1 MASDEVLYRLALV
14 NGVLVPDQYNGARHM
29 SEQMRKKSQHFLA
42 AQIAWVRV
50 DAQAKFD
57 PGRRD
62 QQRPQQI
69 KAHAMRETGVDDR
82 RMSLRC
88 PGALERRDQREAAF
102 VLKHQGGVK
111 LAPFFL
117 SGAND
122 SVSTAPRRARRAA
135 GVAAGVFANSSP
147 SASTHA
153 RPHWDDSASQTNATA
168 NGRCGRAS
176 SNLRRSPELP
186 PHLPTDAV
194 SGLPGVGLVVGD
206 VRASVYLSAAPAL
219 EPFGATASH
228 CALSLPTPRRLGQRS
243 CRAAATP
250 ALAGAEWRVLRLFLL
265 VAYPISCHLYRTM
278 DISYS
283 KLCS

>member
-1 MASDEVLYRLALV
+1 MGAREARTEAALRLASSGYARKDIRLQFLPGAWNSPCQVFGHLAPDTFGWIEFRGPRRKGIDMEARMASDEVLYRLALV
-14 NGVLVPDQYNGARHM
+14 NGVLVPDQYEGARHM
-29 SEQMRKKSQHFLA
+29 LEQVRKKSQHFLA

-50 DAQAKFD
+50 DTQAKFD

-62 QQRPQQI
+62 KQRPQQM
-69 KAHAMRETGVDDR
+69 KAHAMRETGVDDGR
-82 RMSLRC
+82 LSLRC

-102 VLKHQGGVK
+102 VLKHQGGMK

-135 GVAAGVFANSSP
+135 GGAAGVFANSSP

-153 RPHWDDSASQTNATA
+153 RPHWEDSASQTNATA

-194 SGLPGVGLVVGD
+194 SGLPGVG
-206 VRASVYLSAAPAL
+206 
-219 EPFGATASH
+219 
-228 CALSLPTPRRLGQRS
+228 
-243 CRAAATP
+243 
-250 ALAGAEWRVLRLFLL
+250 
-265 VAYPISCHLYRTM
+265 
-278 DISYS
+278 
-283 KLCS
+283 